1 MIVENKFKTIPQS
14 YDEKK
19 LDFKKFKFPNFLS
32 SKSSRTRATIQIQ
45 QGCDHRCTFCIIPYG
60 RGEALSLPVGEVS
73 RRIEE
78 VLSKGY
84 KEIIFTG
91 VDLTSYG
98 NDLPGKPTLGNLIR
112 RLIKLHPSIERL
124 RLSSIDPAEVDGEL
138 MDLLK
143 FEPRLMPHIHL
154 SVQSGDDL
162 ILKRMKRRHLRSDV
176 IKLCEELKSKRPNI
190 TFEQIL

>member
-1 MIVENKFKTIPQS
+1 M
-14 YDEKK
+14 Y
-19 LDFKKFKFPNFLS
+19 FLYYPIWKRRS
-32 SKSSRTRATIQIQ
+32 IKSSSWGGVTK
-45 QGCDHRCTFCIIPYG
+45 
-60 RGEALSLPVGEVS
+60 
-73 RRIEE
+73 IEE

-154 SVQSGDDL
+154 SVNL
-162 ILKRMKRRHLRSDV
+162 EMI
-176 IKLCEELKSKRPNI
+176 
-190 TFEQIL
+190 

>member
-1 MIVENKFKTIPQS
+1 M
-14 YDEKK
+14 Y
-19 LDFKKFKFPNFLS
+19 
-32 SKSSRTRATIQIQ
+32 
-45 QGCDHRCTFCIIPYG
+45 FCIIPYG
-60 RGEALSLPVGEVS
+60 RGEALSLPAGEVS

-124 RLSSIDPAEVDGEL
+124 RLSSIDPAEVDSEL
-138 MDLLK
+138 LDLLK
-143 FEPRLMPHIHL
+143 FEPRLMPHVHL

-176 IKLCEELKSKRPNI
+176 IKLCEE
-190 TFEQIL
+190 